1 MGLWKRGASGRG
13 EPVRL
18 TLQVADVSIRYRV
31 RELELPRGHCPR
43 CRAELEDVGFIEWTL
58 SESGLVSSLQT
69 NRSGERELVVDGEEE
84 LSPEENPEVHT
95 IRVACGAC
103 RAVLIEGDISSEGF
117 ERGNVTDLQN
127 ERQLSLIHI

>member
-1 MGLWKRGASGRG
+1 
-13 EPVRL
+13 VRFSFQL
-18 TLQVADVSIRYRV
+18 ADVSVRYRV
-31 RELELPRGHCPR
+31 RELELPRGRCPR

-58 SESGLVSSLQT
+58 SESGLASSIQT

-95 IRVACGAC
+95 IRVACGGC

-117 ERGNVTDLQN
+117 ERGNVMDLQN
-127 ERQLSLIHI
+127 ERHVRAAGSGHEDD